1 MMNREVREDWKQY
14 LFEEGKDYTFDEAI
28 EKVLNAIKFLKKNG
42 VRVTANM
49 LLDEKKA
56 DSEFHLS
63 EMEKAGYIQAFSNMG
78 YSISDCETIVNV
90 IDVIYHWFDV
100 TKIKAYEMAEY
111 AANNRL
117 TVTQTI
123 KDKLNVDFDEIVEFV
138 DTVLEEM
145 LVYTKAKTVECGKE
159 FAEMINGLLLSLE

>member
-1 MMNREVREDWKQY
+1 MMNREVREEWKQY
-14 LFEEGKDYTFDEAI
+14 LFDEGKDYTFDEAI

-78 YSISDCETIVNV
+78 YAISDCKTIVKV

-123 KDKLNVDFDEIVEFV
+123 KDNLNVDFDEIVEFV

>member
-1 MMNREVREDWKQY
+1 MKGTVRETWKQY
-14 LFEEGKDYTFDEAI
+14 LFEDGKDYTFDETI
-28 EKVLNAIKFLKKNG
+28 EKILNAIKFLQKKC

-49 LLDEKKA
+49 LLDDNKA

-63 EMEKAGYIQAFSNMG
+63 DIEKAGYIQAFSNMG
-78 YSISDCETIVNV
+78 YAISDCETIVKV

-145 LVYTKAKTVECGKE
+145 LVYTKAKSVECGKE

>member
-1 MMNREVREDWKQY
+1 MMNREVREEWKQY
-14 LFEEGKDYTFDEAI
+14 LFEEGKEYTFDEVI

-78 YSISDCETIVNV
+78 YAISAELAL
-90 IDVIYHWFDV
+90 ID
-100 TKIKAYEMAEY
+100 TSE
-111 AANNRL
+111 
-117 TVTQTI
+117 
-123 KDKLNVDFDEIVEFV
+123 
-138 DTVLEEM
+138 
-145 LVYTKAKTVECGKE
+145 
-159 FAEMINGLLLSLE
+159 SP